1 MIVWENKLPFNFVD
15 KLLEVTEIVES
26 PTSFLRWSAYMALSA
41 VMRHNIYYSFPARRS
56 KIMPNLYV
64 LLVGDSGA
72 TRKSTPL
79 KICNYLLKA
88 VNNTKIIE
96 GRASI
101 QGILKEL
108 AAIKTVQKPV
118 HRQLRFASGIIYSEE
133 FAASIVKDP
142 AVTGILTDLYD
153 WHEEHDI
160 ILRSEETMHLEKV
173 CINLMSAT
181 NAAFI
186 QDMFT
191 KTDIYGGLVGRT
203 FFIIEEKARHKN
215 LGLRDETNEN
225 EWQVLVNHLAALSRV
240 EGPAHPTTEALD
252 FFEDWYNSTDFTLHE
267 SKTGY
272 ESRAHT
278 HVQKL
283 ALVLAAAE
291 EGFNL
296 VIEKRHFE
304 EAVDIVTEL
313 RKNYHKLIATAGY
326 STNTVVQAAKDIAT
340 ILFQNPDR
348 KLTRPEMMRML
359 FGRID
364 AENFDKAITTLDQT
378 GYIDCGGTNVPLYS
392 LSKKGR
398 ETILGEINVK
408 GKVN

>member
-1 MIVWENKLPFNFVD
+1 MPFNFID
-15 KLLEVTEIVES
+15 KLLEVTKIVES
-26 PTSFLRWSAYMALSA
+26 PTSFLRWSGYMALAA
-41 VMRHNIYYSFPARRS
+41 VMRHNIYFNNPARRG
-56 KIMPNLYV
+56 KITPNLYI

-108 AAIKTVQKPV
+108 AAIKTVQKPI
-118 HRQLRFASGIIYSEE
+118 HRQLRYASGIIYSEE

-153 WHEEHDI
+153 YHDEYDV
-160 ILRSEETMHLEKV
+160 LLKSEETMRLEKV
-173 CINLMSAT
+173 CINLLSAT

-191 KTDIYGGLVGRT
+191 KTDLYGGLVGRT
-203 FFIIEEKARHKN
+203 FFIIEERARHKN
-215 LGLRDETNEN
+215 LGLRDDTNEN
-225 EWQVLVNHLAALSRV
+225 EWQVLVNHLAALAKL
-240 EGPAHPTTEALD
+240 EGMAKYTEEGMQ
-252 FFEDWYNSTDFTLHE
+252 FFEHWYENTDFTLHE

-283 ALVLAAAE
+283 SLILAAAE
-291 EGFNL
+291 EGFHL
-296 VIEKRHFE
+296 IIEKRHI
-304 EAVDIVTEL
+304 EAAIDIVTNL
-313 RKNYHKLIATAGY
+313 RKNYHKLIATAGF
-326 STNTVVQAAKDIAT
+326 STNNTVQAAKDIMAC
-340 ILFQNPDR
+340 LFQNPTR
-348 KLTRPEMMRML
+348 KLSRGEILRML

-364 AENFDKAITTLDQT
+364 SETFDKAMATLEQT
-378 GYIDCGGTNVPLYS
+378 GYAESGGNNVTLYS
-392 LSKKGR
+392 ISKKGR
-398 ETILGEINVK
+398 EMILGEINIK
-408 GKVN
+408 GKTN